1 MNVTSIGM
9 QEIVV
14 LTIFLLPI
22 ILFFWAILD
31 LIKRNF
37 SNSSNK
43 IVWALVIIFVPLIG
57 SVLYLAAGRKSGR
70 TT

>member
-1 MNVTSIGM
+1 M